1 LAVGLTAV
9 AGKSLGLKNALAN
22 WLEVRQ
28 VWPTGREF
36 HQHATAGLTNAGGHL
51 DQPRAPSARLA
62 FAQRIMFVVPVMP
75 VTASVTSASFIGQFL
90 PRKLRRWIGDDL
102 PCTNQEVIGGGVQI
116 KPETIGEV
124 AVIAE
129 TVGLAA
135 NLSIPCCGPRSRR
148 DWRIRH
154 SRRRAVRKLPAGW

>member
-90 PRKLRRWIGDDL
+90 PRKLRRRIGDDL
-102 PCTNQEVIGGGVQI
+102 PCTCPGSPGTGI
-116 KPETIGEV
+116 
-124 AVIAE
+124 
-129 TVGLAA
+129 L
-135 NLSIPCCGPRSRR
+135 
-148 DWRIRH
+148 
-154 SRRRAVRKLPAGW
+154 AVRR